1 MAPSALEH
9 PRVRAPSPSKR
20 GDVAALAILVTI
32 ATVVFGLPA
41 MLGHAVVP
49 GDDRSQSFPL
59 RVLVGSD
66 LRHGRLP
73 LLDPYIWSGAPLL
86 GGWNAGAAYPFTWLF
101 AVFPGTAAWALNQV
115 IAAATAAVGSYVFL
129 RNLALRPLPS
139 ALGALSFTFA
149 GAMAAQTSHFG
160 LLAGTS
166 WVPWLLVALLR
177 LSRPAPPA
185 VRLGWVAVI
194 GGAGALCVLAGDPR
208 AVDDAVVVVV
218 LYGSW
223 LALRLERGL
232 GSYLGAVGAGALLAV
247 GLSALQWAPGIA
259 AVATSQRAVHS
270 LVLFD
275 SGSWPARWLLFL
287 LIPDLLGGSGSF
299 GQPSFLGSY
308 NLTEVTGYV
317 GILPL
322 VAAVA
327 LPFQVREGRLPRDV
341 PGRDIPRRRGW
352 PEWLVWHVVAL
363 AGLVLAL
370 GGNSPIGRILFS
382 LPLFG
387 DQRLQ
392 SRNILVADFALAV
405 LLAYWADHFIGLPR
419 AQVGKH
425 RRYWRWSEMLP
436 ASAVGVLATVALL
449 WGAGMLRWLG
459 ATGAALGAAGALR
472 PWIVPF
478 LVLSMLATAMV
489 ALGRRWSRRRRAQA
503 VASFVVA
510 DVVVFLLTS
519 VVAVGQGLGP
529 TTALASSARTA
540 LTASSAAPG
549 STVVTAA
556 PPATVTRPVSSL
568 GLPGRFAIYDPGLLD
583 IGALSQLDPP
593 DDNVL
598 DGTSSVQG
606 YGSIVFGPYASATGT
621 HTATGNGQDVLSV
634 AALRNG
640 TLDELDTSA
649 LLTPAAYL
657 VTPGRSESTG
667 LARGRRLAAG
677 SRTTWYV
684 GSPLDVA
691 AIGLACR
698 LRSVEGPGPAVIDVG
713 SVTPSGAIAWLA
725 ADPASACNGFLHL
738 VLSGVRAAGV
748 VVRTRGVE
756 LQVGSPVVTE
766 TSGASVV
773 ADGQLQGALEPPRWQ
788 YRGTD
793 GPFGVFVDR
802 RAEPPLLL
810 RPRPGSDLAGAW
822 VRVLTGSADLP
833 DSAAVSSP
841 HGVVV
846 VRAADDIPGW
856 SAQWT
861 PSGGGRARP
870 LTVRRSGLVQAV
882 TVPAGQGSLRW
893 SYDPPGFLTG
903 AIATVSAAIV
913 LLALLA
919 WSLHSSRRR
928 RRAASARRT
937 R

>member
-1 MAPSALEH
+1 M
-9 PRVRAPSPSKR
+9 R
-20 GDVAALAILVTI
+20 GDVVALAILVTI

-49 GDDRSQSFPL
+49 GDDRAQSFPL

-101 AVFPGTAAWALNQV
+101 AIFPGTAAWALNQV

-139 ALGALSFTFA
+139 ALGALTFTFA

-166 WVPWLLVALLR
+166 WLPWLLVALLR

-208 AVDDAVVVVV
+208 AVDVAVVVVV

-223 LALRLERGL
+223 LALRLEHGL
-232 GSYLGAVGAGALLAV
+232 GSYLAAVGAGALLAA

-275 SGSWPARWLLFL
+275 SGSWPARWLLL
-287 LIPDLLGGSGSF
+287 LLVPDLLGGSGSF
-299 GQPSFLGSY
+299 GQPGFLGSY

-327 LPFQVREGRLPRDV
+327 LPFQVRDGRRRRDV
-341 PGRDIPRRRGW
+341 PGRDVPRRRAW

-363 AGLVLAL
+363 VGLLLAL
-370 GGNSPIGRILFS
+370 GGDSPVGRILFS

-405 LLAYWADHFIGLPR
+405 LLAYWADRFIGLPR
-419 AQVGKH
+419 GGVGKH
-425 RRYWRWSEMLP
+425 RRYWRWSEVLP
-436 ASAVGVLATVALL
+436 ASAVGVVATVALL

-459 ATGAALGAAGALR
+459 VTGAALGAAGALR

-478 LVLSMLATAMV
+478 LGLSALATGMV

-503 VASFVVA
+503 VTSFVIA

-529 TTALASSARTA
+529 TTA
-540 LTASSAAPG
+540 APG
-549 STVVTAA
+549 STAVTAA
-556 PPATVTRPVSSL
+556 SPATVTRPVSSL

-606 YGSIVFGPYASATGT
+606 YGSIVFGPYATATGT

-634 AALRNG
+634 AALHNG
-640 TLDELDTSA
+640 TLDELDTGA

-657 VTPGRSESTG
+657 VTPGRSERAGAGTG
-667 LARGRRLAAG
+667 RQLAPGT
-677 SRTTWYV
+677 RTTWYV
-684 GSPLDVA
+684 GTPLKVTA
-691 AIGLACR
+691 FTLACR
-698 LRSVEGPGPAVIDVG
+698 LRSVDGPGPAVVDVG
-713 SVTPSGAIAWLA
+713 FVTASGTTAWLA
-725 ADPASACNGFLHL
+725 AEPASACHGILHL

-756 LQVGSPVVTE
+756 LQVGPPVVTE
-766 TSGASVV
+766 TSGTSVV

-788 YRGTD
+788 YRGAD
-793 GPFGVFVDR
+793 GPFGIFVDR
-802 RAEPPLLL
+802 RAEPLLRL
-810 RPRPGSDLAGAW
+810 RPRPGSNLPGAR
-822 VRVLTGSADLP
+822 VRVLSGSSDLP
-833 DSAAVSSP
+833 ESAAVSSP
-841 HGVVV
+841 HGAVV

-856 SAQWT
+856 TAQWT
-861 PSGGGRARP
+861 PSGGDRTRP

-882 TVPAGQGSLRW
+882 TVPAGRGSLRW
-893 SYDPPGFLTG
+893 SYDPPGFWAG
-903 AIATVSAAIV
+903 AIATVSATIV

-919 WSLHSSRRR
+919 WSLHSSRRH
-928 RRAASARRT
+928 RRAAGAHPSPPT
-937 R
+937 PFPHSPP